1 MVIYHRVIG
10 FSFSPTYCHGS
21 QGSHPNSEKDLMPVI
36 YYASDDE
43 RDRLIGGLRAL
54 AQFLQD
60 RPDIPA
66 PRWTGVLVFP
76 PDGPDEGQRAEIDV
90 IASRI
95 GAGTDES
102 ARGHYSCSI
111 SFGPVEYRA
120 VAIPADENKEQ

>member
-1 MVIYHRVIG
+1 
-10 FSFSPTYCHGS
+10 
-21 QGSHPNSEKDLMPVI
+21 MPVT

-66 PRWTGVLVFP
+66 PRWISVLVFP
-76 PDGPDEGQRAEIDV
+76 PDGPDEEQRAEIDA

-95 GAGTDES
+95 GAVTGES

-111 SFGPVEYRA
+111 NFGPVEYRA
-120 VAIPADENKEQ
+120 VAIPADKKKER

>member
-1 MVIYHRVIG
+1 
-10 FSFSPTYCHGS
+10 
-21 QGSHPNSEKDLMPVI
+21 MPVT

-60 RPDIPA
+60 HPDIPA
-66 PRWTGVLVFP
+66 PRWTDVLVFP
-76 PDGPDEGQRAEIDV
+76 PDGPDEEQRAEIDV

-95 GAGTDES
+95 GAETDES

-120 VAIPADENKEQ
+120 VAIPAYENKEQ

>member
-1 MVIYHRVIG
+1 VM
-10 FSFSPTYCHGS
+10 
-21 QGSHPNSEKDLMPVI
+21 

-60 RPDIPA
+60 HPAIPA

-95 GAGTDES
+95 GVETDES
-102 ARGHYSCSI
+102 ACGHYSCSI

-120 VAIPADENKEQ
+120 VAIPADGNKDQ

>member
-1 MVIYHRVIG
+1 M
-10 FSFSPTYCHGS
+10 T
-21 QGSHPNSEKDLMPVI
+21 

-60 RPDIPA
+60 HPDIPA
-66 PRWTGVLVFP
+66 PRWTDVLVFP
-76 PDGPDEGQRAEIDV
+76 PDGSDEQQRAEIDV

-95 GAGTDES
+95 GTETRES

-111 SFGPVEYRA
+111 SFGPVKYRA
-120 VAIPADENKEQ
+120 VAIPVNANKER